1 MAAMPSSPEQ
11 RILRARARG
20 EVSAERSFEEVH
32 ALYAPLVRAWLA
44 FRLPAGE
51 VEDLG
56 QDVWMVFYGRWRSW
70 DVRPEH
76 AAPEAKPI
84 LSFLYRTCHFVLM
97 GHRRRRAASAAAP
110 LDGVDASDPRE
121 LPGPRLERLEL
132 GRCLERMRAVCPEA
146 EQQVVLAKLAG
157 VPAREIARTLGVTE
171 PVVDHRFRGAVARLK
186 QELTPRSPRAGRG
199 RRGRRRH
206 G

>member
-1 MAAMPSSPEQ
+1 MAAVASSLEQ

-20 EVSAERSFEEVH
+20 GVSAERSFEEIH

-51 VEDLG
+51 VEDLV
-56 QDVWMVFYGRWRSW
+56 QDVWLVFYGRWRGW
-70 DVRPEH
+70 EVRPEH

-97 GHRRRRAASAAAP
+97 GHRRRRAAFAP
-110 LDGVDASDPRE
+110 ASLEGLDTPDPRE

-132 GRCLERMRAVCPEA
+132 GRCLGRMRAVCPEA
-146 EQQVVLAKLAG
+146 EQHVVLAKLAG
-157 VPAREIARTLGVTE
+157 VPAREIARALGVTE

-186 QELTPRSPRAGRG
+186 KDLAHGSRRAAGVR
-199 RRGRRRH
+199 RRRH